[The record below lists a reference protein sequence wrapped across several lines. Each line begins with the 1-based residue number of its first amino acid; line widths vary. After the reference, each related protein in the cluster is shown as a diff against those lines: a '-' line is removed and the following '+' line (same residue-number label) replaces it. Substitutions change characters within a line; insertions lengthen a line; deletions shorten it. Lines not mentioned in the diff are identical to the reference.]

1 MGVQTVRL
9 DNPYTFGN
17 ASTTA
22 PVFPIIASGF
32 IANGLAASE
41 TEQYTDVTVTLPD
54 NETVVLNGIACG
66 AVIPLKCRSV
76 SGGKGTIVYLF

>member
-22 PVFPIIASGF
+22 PVFPIIASAF
-32 IANGLAASE
+32 IANGNGG
-41 TEQYTDVTVTLPD
+41 TEIAEYTDVTVTLPD
-54 NETVVLNGIACG
+54 GATVALNNILCG
-66 AVIPLKCRSV
+66 SVIPLKCRSV
-76 SGGKGTIVYLF
+76 SGGKGAIVYLF